1 MNRELA
7 RIIVCLMDEKLNLP
21 SMILESLEENLVKGE
36 FDKVLDFYKRRL
48 LAQIFPDKTEEEIKQ
63 MKFHCAKKEDIDKL
77 EKYCG
82 REQK

>member
-7 RIIVCLMDEKLNLP
+7 RIIVCLMDDKLKLP
-21 SMILESLEENLVKGE
+21 SMMLESLEENLVKGN
-36 FDKVLDFYKRRL
+36 FDKVLDYYKRRL
-48 LAQIFPDKTEEEIKQ
+48 LAQMFPDKTEEEIKQ

>member
-1 MNRELA
+1 MNIELA
-7 RIIVCLMDEKLNLP
+7 RIIVCLMADKLDLP
-21 SMILESLEENLVKGE
+21 SMMLESLEENLVKGE

-63 MKFHCAKKEDIDKL
+63 MKFHCAKKEDIDNL